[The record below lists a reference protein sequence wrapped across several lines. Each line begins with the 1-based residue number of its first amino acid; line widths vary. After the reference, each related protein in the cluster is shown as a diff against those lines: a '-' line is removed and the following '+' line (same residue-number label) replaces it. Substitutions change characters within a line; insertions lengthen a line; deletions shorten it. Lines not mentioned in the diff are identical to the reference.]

1 MIVGPTASGKTDLS
15 LKLAGSLN
23 AEIVSA
29 DLRLFY
35 RGMDIG
41 TAKPSPYDRA
51 RIPHHLIDVA
61 DPDQTWT
68 LSLFQQ
74 AAMEVIQ
81 DINQRGKIALLVGGT
96 GQYIQAVLQGW
107 SPPATPPDM
116 ALRAKLENRVIKDGY
131 AQLHEELRQVDP
143 QAAEKIDPRN
153 YRRTIRALEVFHLTG
168 KKFSEL
174 RRQSSSPYNPLTI
187 GLSRPR
193 PELYTRIDSRIE
205 SMFSQGLLEEV
216 RTLLSKGYSASLPS
230 MSSIGYWE
238 CAQVLQGTL
247 TIEQAKVNMRRRTRV
262 FVRRQANWFK
272 ADDPGIH
279 WFPVMD
285 NYEKDILQLV
295 KDFLQAS

>member
-15 LKLAGSLN
+15 LNIARILN

-29 DLRLFY
+29 DSRLFY

-41 TAKPSPYDRA
+41 TAKPSPSDRV

-74 AAMEVIQ
+74 AATEVIQ
-81 DINQRGKIALLVGGT
+81 DITQRGRIALLVGGT
-96 GQYIQAVLQGW
+96 GQYIQAVLQSW
-107 SPPATPPDM
+107 SPPTTPPDM
-116 ALRAKLENRVIKDGY
+116 AFRAELENRVTNHGY

-143 QAAEKIDPRN
+143 LAAEKIDPRN
-153 YRRTIRALEVFHLTG
+153 YRRTIRALEVFRLTG
-168 KKFSEL
+168 KKFSDL
-174 RRQSSSPYNPLTI
+174 RRVSVSPYNPLTI

-193 PELYTRIDSRIE
+193 PDLYARIDSRIE
-205 SMFSQGLLEEV
+205 SMFSNGFLEEV
-216 RTLLSKGYSASLPS
+216 RTLLAKGYSASLPA

-238 CAQVLQGTL
+238 CVQVHQGSL
-247 TIEQAKVNMRRRTRV
+247 TVEEAKVNMRRRTRI

-272 ADDPGIH
+272 SSDSSIH
-279 WFPVMD
+279 WFPVED
-285 NYEKDILQLV
+285 ETEKDILRLV
-295 KDFLQAS
+295 KDFLQAN